1 MSNDS
6 TVYVGM
12 DVHKDSIVVAYSI
25 GFGEVGGLGNIGVL
39 DRDID
44 RLCTRMQSKA
54 CRVVFVYEAGPCG
67 YRLQRYLA
75 RKGFECRVCAPSLI
89 ASKPGDRVKTDRRD
103 AEQLGKQFRSDEL
116 TFVPVTEYRHIGRS
130 YGGERV
136 V

>member
-75 RKGFECRVCAPSLI
+75 RKGFERSEEHTSELQSLMRI
-89 ASKPGDRVKTDRRD
+89 SYAVFCSKKNT
-103 AEQLGKQFRSDEL
+103 
-116 TFVPVTEYRHIGRS
+116 TTEKLPRT
-130 YGGERV
+130 
-136 V
+136 